1 MPEDWRKRAIRW
13 LSKSNDAQQS
23 WAINYLGE
31 KGWFLRGR
39 RPDESSY
46 DYLVTHIRD
55 APEVLAK
62 KDDLRKLKRAWS
74 QKKKRDEK
82 GPRKTYSFM
91 MSKSIGP
98 KLRQLAKDRNEPA
111 YKALEAVVLEYASIV
126 KSKAWVE
133 LSQNN
138 IQKRLD
144 KLAQE
149 LKDAEDKRKELD
161 AREAEVQRQLAE
173 LEARAKDLEAQE
185 DKYLEDA
192 VTLDNQRE
200 LILQLYEDYRDLLH
214 AQAFDKPIIRG
225 VTAPISAPWNYR
237 GRLKASPFLQRYQD
251 LLASLK
257 R

>member
-1 MPEDWRKRAIRW
+1 MPEDWKRRAIRW
-13 LSKSNDAQQS
+13 LGRSNAAQQS
-23 WAINYLGE
+23 WAIDYLGE

-39 RPDESSY
+39 RHDESCY
-46 DYLVTHIRD
+46 DYLVTHIRN
-55 APEVLAK
+55 APETLANE
-62 KDDLRKLKRAWS
+62 DDLRKMKRAWS

-82 GPRKTYSFM
+82 GPRKSYSFM

-98 KLRQLAKDRNEPA
+98 KLRQLAKARNEPA
-111 YKALEAVVLEYASIV
+111 YKALEAVVLEYADIV

-133 LSQNN
+133 LSQGN
-138 IQKRLD
+138 IQKRLEKVD
-144 KLAQE
+144 QE

-161 AREAEVQRQLAE
+161 AREAELQRQMAE
-173 LEARAKDLEAQE
+173 LEARARDLEVQE

-200 LILQLYEDYRDLLH
+200 LILQLYDDYRDMLH
-214 AQAFDKPIIRG
+214 AQALDKLVIRR
-225 VTAPISAPWNYR
+225 VTALPSAPWNDK
-237 GRLKASPFLQRYQD
+237 GRSKSSPFLQRYQD